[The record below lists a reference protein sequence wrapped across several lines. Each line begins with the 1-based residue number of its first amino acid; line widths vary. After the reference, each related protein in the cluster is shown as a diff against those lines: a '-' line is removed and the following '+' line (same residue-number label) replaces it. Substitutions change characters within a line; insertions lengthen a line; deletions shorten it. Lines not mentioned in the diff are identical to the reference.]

1 MKGRRSKGVQPAS
14 MEASSPRGPGVGLT
28 LAALAAV
35 AVGGLALLQA
45 LVMGSAAFRLP
56 ADGSSLKVA
65 GVTPGYES
73 EVAAVF
79 ARDLGRSLAAVDIDE
94 RRRQLRLLPPVRDAR
109 VARVW
114 PNALYIEIDERVPVA
129 LLAIA
134 DNTLL
139 RMIDADGMILETR
152 GPKATS
158 LPSITGIAEDMPMA
172 DRRVRLNLYQQ
183 VMRVFEQRGRAK
195 DVQQVDLKEATNA
208 VVRAKHRGQV
218 VELQMGDRNLPHRLD
233 VFLSYFDSWQAE
245 FGPLE
250 SVDLRFERQVA
261 VRPQPETGGKG

>member
-1 MKGRRSKGVQPAS
+1 MGERDSSGVRNAGTGTNGTRSG
-14 MEASSPRGPGVGLT
+14 GIGLI
-28 LAALAAV
+28 LAAAV
-35 AVGGLALLQA
+35 AVAIGGLALLQA
-45 LVMGSAAFRLP
+45 VVMGSAAFRLP
-56 ADGSSLKVA
+56 ADGSALRVA

-94 RRRQLRLLPPVRDAR
+94 RRRELRLLPTVRDAR

-114 PNALYIEIDERVPVA
+114 PNTIYVEIDERVPIA

-134 DNTLL
+134 DNTLV
-139 RMIDADGMILETR
+139 RMIDADGVILENR

-158 LPSITGIAEDMPMA
+158 LPSIIGIEENMPMA
-172 DRRVRLNLYQQ
+172 ERRLRLDLYQRLI
-183 VMRVFEQRGRAK
+183 RVFKQRGRAK
-195 DVQQVDLKEATNA
+195 DVQEVNLTDPTNA

-218 VELQMGDRNLPHRLD
+218 VELQMGDSNLPHRLD
-233 VFLSYFDSWQAE
+233 VFLSYFDAWQAE

-261 VRPQPETGGKG
+261 VRPQPENRG

>member
-1 MKGRRSKGVQPAS
+1 MRKNAGGTEARSA
-14 MEASSPRGPGVGLT
+14 RGTGFGLT
-28 LAALAAV
+28 LAAV
-35 AVGGLALLQA
+35 AVVALGGLALLQA
-45 LVMGSAAFRLP
+45 LVMGSPTFRLP
-56 ADGSSLKVA
+56 ADGSSLRVA

-73 EVAAVF
+73 EVVAVF

-94 RRRQLRLLPPVRDAR
+94 RRRQLRRLLQVRDAR

-114 PNALYIEIDERVPVA
+114 PNSLYIEIDERVPIAA
-129 LLAIA
+129 L
-134 DNTLL
+134 TLSDSPL
-139 RMIDADGMILETR
+139 VRMIDADGVILESR

-158 LPSITGIAEDMPMA
+158 LPSVTGIAEEMPMA
-172 DRRVRLNLYQQ
+172 DRRARLDLYQR

-195 DVQQVDLKEATNA
+195 DVQEVNLMDPTNA
-208 VVRAKHRGQV
+208 VVWAKHRRQV

-245 FGPLE
+245 FGLLE

-261 VRPQPETGGKG
+261 LRPQPETGGKG